1 MHELIPSM
9 FVNEQF
15 DSEKFEEFFPHM
27 EEVIKFGSYYIDV
40 AKKEV
45 KWSLGLYRILAI
57 EPGTLTNKP
66 ESFYEFIIPEEREIC
81 IQKIQESIVN
91 KVPYDMEFTLVDGK
105 GESKRISARNFL
117 KIDEHNNLISYN
129 GLLKDITE
137 KYIRQKELEAKIKLL
152 DKSNQNLQ
160 EFVYV
165 ASHDLQEPLRKMAV
179 FSDRLQS
186 KFGKVLGDE
195 GMNYLQRIITSG
207 KNMQVLLEDLIDF
220 SRLSFIEKIYTT
232 VHLSDVVEE
241 ALHDLEMKIEESGAQ
256 VEYAD
261 LPTFEVYPSQMKQ
274 LVMNLILNS
283 IKFRK
288 KDQPLRIEITGK
300 EVASKDFPELQLK
313 EQHTYIQLDFKDNGI
328 GFDPAFSE
336 RIFMIFQRLHGKMEY
351 SGSGIGLS
359 ICKKIVENHKGQIF
373 ASGEPNVG
381 ATFTVLLPKNQLT
394 A

>member
-1 MHELIPSM
+1 M

-40 AKKEV
+40 AKQEA
-45 KWSLGLYRILAI
+45 KWSLGVYRILAI

-66 ESFYEFIIPEEREIC
+66 ESFYEYIVPEEREIC
-81 IQKIQESIVN
+81 IQKIKESIEN
-91 KVPYDMEFTLVDGK
+91 KIPYEMGFTLIDGQ
-105 GESKRISARNFL
+105 GQTKRILARNFL
-117 KIDEHNNLISYN
+117 KIDENNQLVSYN

-137 KYIRQKELEAKIKLL
+137 KYIRQQELEAKIKLL

-186 KFGKVLGDE
+186 KFGEVLGDE

-220 SRLSFIEKIYTT
+220 SRLSFVEKIYTT
-232 VHLSDVVEE
+232 VQLSDVVEE
-241 ALHDLEMKIEESGAQ
+241 ALHDLEMKIDESGAQ

-261 LPTFEVYPSQMKQ
+261 LPTFEVYPTQMKQ

-288 KDQPLRIEITGK
+288 IDHPLHIQITGK
-300 EVASKDFPELQLK
+300 EVISKNFPELPLDENK
-313 EQHTYIQLDFKDNGI
+313 IYIQLDFNDNGI
-328 GFDPAFSE
+328 GFDQAFSD

-359 ICKKIVENHKGQIF
+359 ICKKIVENHKGHIF
-373 ASGEPNVG
+373 ATGETNVG
-381 ATFTVLLPKNQLT
+381 ATFTVLLPKNQHT

>member
-1 MHELIPSM
+1 M

-27 EEVIKFGSYYIDV
+27 EEVIKFGSYYIDI
-40 AKKEV
+40 AKKEA

-66 ESFYEFIIPEEREIC
+66 ESFYEYIVPEEREIC
-81 IQKIQESIVN
+81 IQKIKESIEN
-91 KVPYDMEFTLVDGK
+91 KIPYEMEFTLIDGQ
-105 GESKRISARNFL
+105 GQTKRISARNFL
-117 KIDEHNNLISYN
+117 KIDENNQLVSYN

-137 KYIRQKELEAKIKLL
+137 KYIRQQELEAKIKLL

-186 KFGKVLGDE
+186 KFGEVLGDE

-220 SRLSFIEKIYTT
+220 SRLSFVEKIYTT
-232 VHLSDVVEE
+232 VQLSDVVEE
-241 ALHDLEMKIEESGAQ
+241 ALHDLEMKIDESGAQ

-261 LPTFEVYPSQMKQ
+261 LPTFEVYPTQMKQ

-288 KDQPLRIEITGK
+288 IDHPLHIQITGK
-300 EVASKDFPELQLK
+300 EVISKNFPELPLDENK
-313 EQHTYIQLDFKDNGI
+313 IYIQLDFNDNGI
-328 GFDPAFSE
+328 GFDQAFSD

-359 ICKKIVENHKGQIF
+359 ICKKIVENHKGHIF
-373 ASGEPNVG
+373 ATGETNVG
-381 ATFTVLLPKNQLT
+381 ATFTVLLPKNQHT